1 MEVEVREIRFSD
13 LDEISEIEKICF
25 SLPWSKEMI
34 AQELLNKMAYY
45 QCATVNGK
53 VIGYMGMWKIVDE
66 GHVTNVAV
74 LPEYRKKGIASQ
86 LISKMIEVC
95 KCSEIYNI
103 TLEARES
110 NLDAISLY
118 EKFGFKSAGK
128 RPNYYQK
135 PNEDAVVM
143 WKKITV

>member
-1 MEVEVREIRFSD
+1 MEVEVREIRFND
-13 LDEISEIEKICF
+13 LDAISEVEKICF
-25 SLPWSKEMI
+25 SLPWSKDMI

-53 VIGYMGMWKIVDE
+53 VVGYMGMWKIVDE

-86 LISKMIEVC
+86 LISKMFEVC
-95 KCSEIYNI
+95 KCSEIYNM

-135 PNEDAVVM
+135 PNEDAIVM
-143 WKKITV
+143 WKKI